1 MISSGEKAAELVTS
15 GSEGALSSFQYFEVL
30 IHKIFKEKNLL
41 IYRATLSVTQE
52 LKYFIGHVCLRKEGN
67 SSLMPPG
74 GWLNCNSNKNLALGQ
89 ECISDVIFYKYIFIL
104 MDS

>member
-15 GSEGALSSFQYFEVL
+15 GSESALSSFQYFEVL
-30 IHKIFKEKNLL
+30 IHKIFNLSM
-41 IYRATLSVTQE
+41 YRATLSVTE
-52 LKYFIGHVCLRKEGN
+52 EFKYFTGHVCLRKEGN
-67 SSLMPPG
+67 ASLMPPG
-74 GWLNCNSNKNLALGQ
+74 GWLNCNSNKNLAMGQ